1 MIYFWL
7 SSNCFFIY
15 LGSFIFNYCL
25 IIPITLRMIEI
36 YMGKYSYCFG
46 IWFRFVIIAI
56 VFSFQILKFQDFI
69 VIIHFI
75 NLIAEMNQ
83 DIIIPKYLLISAIKY
98 SFMIILYFFI

>member
-7 SSNCFFIY
+7 SLNCFFTY

-25 IIPITLRMIEI
+25 IFPITLRMIEI
-36 YMGKYSYCFG
+36 YSKYSCYFG
-46 IWFRFVIIAI
+46 MWFRFVIIAI
-56 VFSFQILKFQDFI
+56 AFSFQILKFQDFI